1 MRNLNEKIPG
11 ASNFKYKEFVKSTTA
26 LRKGIKNEPNEEQW
40 KCIELLAK
48 EILQPIRKEFGR
60 LRITSGFRSV
70 ELCEAVGSN
79 KYSNHA
85 RGQAVD
91 IEPLVEGVTLLNV
104 LEFIYNEL
112 EYRTLIAEYFPD
124 GWVHVVYRKN
134 ANVKGLKLKDV
145 NHNYTQVSIDY
156 LKDLYQPTKI
166 CISVLSEAVDGIT
179 KKDTCCGGK
188 DCDCGCKKN

>member
-11 ASNFKYKEFVKSTTA
+11 APNFKYKEFVKSTTA

-40 KCIELLAK
+40 ECIELLAK
-48 EILQPIRKEFGR
+48 EVLQPVREKFGR

-91 IEPLVEGVTLLNV
+91 IEPLSDDFTLFDII
-104 LEFIYNEL
+104 EFIHDNL
-112 EYRTLIAEYFPD
+112 EYRALIAEYFPD
-124 GWVHVVYRKN
+124 GWVHIAYRKN
-134 ANVKGLKLKDV
+134 ANVKRLKLKDE
-145 NHNYTQVSIDY
+145 NHNYDSVDIGY
-156 LKDLYQPTKI
+156 IRNLYINSGVT
-166 CISVLSEAVDGIT
+166 EE
-179 KKDTCCGGK
+179 DTCCSGK
-188 DCDCGCKKN
+188 EVEDCDCGCEKKLIRRILEL